1 MSFASTVAAQVADLL
16 GVSPGVASQL
26 VKDALE
32 TLGLGGGGNND
43 GQSPSTSAAVGGST
57 RWSTEEE
64 KVGAV
69 VEVAVSA
76 HFERN
81 ASGSASA
88 STSSPS
94 AASASAST
102 SQPRKRPRT
111 PSASPAN
118 TNIEQKTIG
127 AFFALPPGKSI
138 KTQRT
143 LTSLMKPKA
152 NQTQDQPSEV
162 KEEMDRDDDY
172 IIEILDDESNSE
184 DTKAGIKKEDDKQED
199 QIQDAPMKI
208 EGGKGDN
215 DDAAT
220 AATAIKAEDATDASD
235 TKVSGTDAITQVD
248 FSSVEFDAKALAD
261 YYICRGTSPPFLH
274 LAKALT
280 LVASTT
286 KRLQKERFITNYLL
300 SLLYY
305 DRMRGIE
312 WDDTKFRTGE
322 LIFADCSVLH
332 AVLLSGNVASTGLV
346 LNIGHSAISQAICN
360 ALSCSSTKL
369 SQKAR
374 DRGELGDGAAD
385 IFSGRDVGS
394 MGGAVKQTRLQ
405 WGPPPKPLLLSDI
418 TDTISKLHALA
429 KDGGGVEGKRKE
441 ALYKVFSRCK
451 EHEEVRFAVKIFCEH
466 VRTGATLIT
475 LLRCNVGHS
484 AISQAICNALSCSST
499 KLSQKARDRGELGDG
514 AADIFSGR
522 DVGSMGGA
530 VKQTRLQWG
539 PPPKPLLLSD
549 ITDTISKLHA
559 LAKDGGGVEGKR
571 KEALYKVFSR
581 CKEHEE
587 VRFAVKIFCEH
598 VRTGATLITLLR
610 CLSAAHVLQENGYV
624 NATWQDNNKGKQ
636 KHSIDKSDIE
646 RAQEQFRV
654 NYSRH
659 HHLKACI
666 LSLVKYGLD
675 GMTERCNVQVFCPIQ
690 NMLAAPSRGVE
701 DVINHYSEYYTSAC
715 EDAATKEDINALE
728 SDPFL
733 TAEYKYDGQRAQ
745 LHAAKVDGG
754 KVRVQIYSRH
764 LDDMA
769 APSRGVEDVINHYSE
784 YYTSACEDAA
794 TKEDINALESDPFLT
809 AEYKYDGQRAQLH
822 AAKVDGG
829 KVRVQIYSR
838 HLDDMTAK
846 FGGSVVPWIQENFPS
861 DISSFVIDAEVCAV
875 KRDEEETVL
884 LPFQVLSTMKRSE
897 EESTN
902 TSSSSATGG
911 GVAVCVFAFD
921 ALLIDDKELLSRSLS
936 ERRAELRKKLGGM
949 ITPGYF
955 EVTKSIDVS
964 FGETGMEIAKTKLDE
979 FLAESV
985 GPSGRCE
992 GLMLKSLY
1000 SLYHSHESREKSGGS
1015 GGWRKLKKDYID
1027 DLADS
1032 IDVVPIGAWRGSGRK
1047 ANWFSPFLCAIYE
1060 PSTGE
1065 FQSLCRVMAGFS
1077 DEFYQNK
1084 FDLYS
1089 KKTLDARPE
1098 HFVTGEAPPYW
1109 FEPTEVWEIRG
1120 ADLTISPVHKAA
1132 LGRLDGLDGDID
1144 LDDEAG
1150 RGISL
1155 RFPRFVRVR
1164 DDKKLDEATSSTQIL
1179 SLFSSQAQRQ
1189 ND

>member
-1 MSFASTVAAQVADLL
+1 MTFASTVAAQVGDLL
-16 GVSPGVASQL
+16 GVSTQVASPL
-26 VKDALE
+26 VIFALE
-32 TLGLGGGGNND
+32 TLGLDGRD
-43 GQSPSTSAAVGGST
+43 GQYQSTTSSASSAGGST

-76 HFERN
+76 HFERS
-81 ASGSASA
+81 ASASASASASVHAAASA
-88 STSSPS
+88 STSTSP
-94 AASASAST
+94 
-102 SQPRKRPRT
+102 PKKKKRPRA
-111 PSASPAN
+111 ASPAN
-118 TNIEQKTIG
+118 TNMHQKTMG

-143 LTSLMKPKA
+143 IASSVKSKA
-152 NQTQDQPSEV
+152 NQAQVHGHQPGEV
-162 KEEMDRDDDY
+162 KQETDGSDDE
-172 IIEILDDESNSE
+172 IIEVLDDETNSEE
-184 DTKAGIKKEDDKQED
+184 DTKVGIKRENDEEED
-199 QIQDAPMKI
+199 QVQDAPMKI
-208 EGGKGDN
+208 EGGNDDN
-215 DDAAT
+215 DALAT
-220 AATAIKAEDATDASD
+220 AARAIKAEDATDAD
-235 TKVSGTDAITQVD
+235 VAQVD
-248 FSSVEFDAKALAD
+248 FSSVEFDAKALGD
-261 YYICRGTSPPFLH
+261 YYIGRKISPPFLH
-274 LAKALT
+274 LTKALT

-286 KRLQKERFITNYLL
+286 KRLEKERFITNYLL

-312 WDDTKFRTGE
+312 WDDAELQTGE

-394 MGGAVKQTRLQ
+394 AGGAVKQTRLQ

-418 TDTISKLHALA
+418 TDTIGSLHALA
-429 KDGGGVEGKRKE
+429 KDGGGKGIEGKRKE
-441 ALYKVFSRCK
+441 ALYK
-451 EHEEVRFAVKIFCEH
+451 I
-466 VRTGATLIT
+466 
-475 LLRCNVGHS
+475 
-484 AISQAICNALSCSST
+484 
-499 KLSQKARDRGELGDG
+499 
-514 AADIFSGR
+514 
-522 DVGSMGGA
+522 
-530 VKQTRLQWG
+530 
-539 PPPKPLLLSD
+539 
-549 ITDTISKLHA
+549 
-559 LAKDGGGVEGKR
+559 
-571 KEALYKVFSR
+571 FSR

-610 CLSAAHVLQENGYV
+610 CLSAAHVLQLNGYV
-624 NATWQDNNKGKQ
+624 NANWQDDSKGKE

-646 RAQEQFRV
+646 QAQEQFRI

-675 GMTERCNVQVFCPIQ
+675 GMTERCDVQVFCPIQ
-690 NMLAAPSRGVE
+690 PMLAAPSRGVK
-701 DVINHYSEYYTSAC
+701 DVINHYNEHYASAC
-715 EDAATKEDINALE
+715 EDASTKQDTNVYHVLNT
-728 SDPFL
+728 DPFL

-745 LHAAKVDGG
+745 LHAATGDDG
-754 KVRVQIYSRH
+754 KV
-764 LDDMA
+764 
-769 APSRGVEDVINHYSE
+769 
-784 YYTSACEDAA
+784 
-794 TKEDINALESDPFLT
+794 K
-809 AEYKYDGQRAQLH
+809 
-822 AAKVDGG
+822 
-829 KVRVQIYSR
+829 VQIYSR

-846 FGGSVVPWIQENFPS
+846 FASSVVPWIEDNFPS
-861 DISSFVIDAEVCAV
+861 GISSFVIDAEICAV

-897 EESTN
+897 DES
-902 TSSSSATGG
+902 TSSSGTGG
-911 GVAVCVFAFD
+911 DVAVCIFAFD
-921 ALLIDDKELLSRSLS
+921 ALLIDDKELLSRPLS
-936 ERRAELRKKLGGM
+936 ERRAVLREKLGYM
-949 ITPGYF
+949 ITPGHF
-955 EVTKSIDVS
+955 ELTKSIDVPFS
-964 FGETGMEIAKTKLDE
+964 GNTGMETTKTKLDE

-1000 SLYHSHESREKSGGS
+1000 SLYHSHESREKSGGF
-1015 GGWRKLKKDYID
+1015 GGWRKLKRDYID

-1032 IDVVPIGAWRGSGRK
+1032 IDVIPIGAWRGSGRK

-1065 FQSLCRVMAGFS
+1065 YQSLCRVMSGFS
-1077 DEFYQNK
+1077 DEFYQSK
-1084 FDLYS
+1084 FAFYA
-1089 KKTLDARPE
+1089 KKTLDERPE
-1098 HFVTGEAPPYW
+1098 NVVTGEAPPYW

-1132 LGRLDGLDGDID
+1132 VGRLDGLDGNVD
-1144 LDDEAG
+1144 LDDEEG

-1179 SLFSSQAQRQ
+1179 SLFLSQSQRQ
-1189 ND
+1189 KD

>member
-1 MSFASTVAAQVADLL
+1 M
-16 GVSPGVASQL
+16 
-26 VKDALE
+26 
-32 TLGLGGGGNND
+32 
-43 GQSPSTSAAVGGST
+43 
-57 RWSTEEE
+57 
-64 KVGAV
+64 
-69 VEVAVSA
+69 
-76 HFERN
+76 
-81 ASGSASA
+81 
-88 STSSPS
+88 
-94 AASASAST
+94 
-102 SQPRKRPRT
+102 
-111 PSASPAN
+111 
-118 TNIEQKTIG
+118 
-127 AFFALPPGKSI
+127 
-138 KTQRT
+138 
-143 LTSLMKPKA
+143 
-152 NQTQDQPSEV
+152 
-162 KEEMDRDDDY
+162 
-172 IIEILDDESNSE
+172 
-184 DTKAGIKKEDDKQED
+184 
-199 QIQDAPMKI
+199 
-208 EGGKGDN
+208 
-215 DDAAT
+215 
-220 AATAIKAEDATDASD
+220 
-235 TKVSGTDAITQVD
+235 
-248 FSSVEFDAKALAD
+248 
-261 YYICRGTSPPFLH
+261 
-274 LAKALT
+274 
-280 LVASTT
+280 
-286 KRLQKERFITNYLL
+286 
-300 SLLYY
+300 
-305 DRMRGIE
+305 
-312 WDDTKFRTGE
+312 
-322 LIFADCSVLH
+322 
-332 AVLLSGNVASTGLV
+332 
-346 LNIGHSAISQAICN
+346 
-360 ALSCSSTKL
+360 
-369 SQKAR
+369 
-374 DRGELGDGAAD
+374 
-385 IFSGRDVGS
+385 
-394 MGGAVKQTRLQ
+394 
-405 WGPPPKPLLLSDI
+405 
-418 TDTISKLHALA
+418 
-429 KDGGGVEGKRKE
+429 
-441 ALYKVFSRCK
+441 
-451 EHEEVRFAVKIFCEH
+451 
-466 VRTGATLIT
+466 
-475 LLRCNVGHS
+475 
-484 AISQAICNALSCSST
+484 
-499 KLSQKARDRGELGDG
+499 
-514 AADIFSGR
+514 
-522 DVGSMGGA
+522 
-530 VKQTRLQWG
+530 
-539 PPPKPLLLSD
+539 
-549 ITDTISKLHA
+549 
-559 LAKDGGGVEGKR
+559 
-571 KEALYKVFSR
+571 
-581 CKEHEE
+581 
-587 VRFAVKIFCEH
+587 
-598 VRTGATLITLLR
+598 
-610 CLSAAHVLQENGYV
+610 

-690 NMLAAPSRGVE
+690 NML
-701 DVINHYSEYYTSAC
+701 
-715 EDAATKEDINALE
+715 
-728 SDPFL
+728 
-733 TAEYKYDGQRAQ
+733 
-745 LHAAKVDGG
+745 
-754 KVRVQIYSRH
+754 
-764 LDDMA
+764 A

-964 FGETGMEIAKTKLDE
+964 FAGMEIAKTKLDE

-1065 FQSLCRVMAGFS
+1065 FQSLCRIMSGFS

>member
-1 MSFASTVAAQVADLL
+1 MLNLRPATCIDSYDRCGHDHPPSAPNAMSFASTVAAQVADLL

-32 TLGLGGGGNND
+32 TLGLGGGNND
-43 GQSPSTSAAVGGST
+43 GQSPSTSAAGGST

-88 STSSPS
+88 SASTSAPS

-152 NQTQDQPSEV
+152 NQTQDQPGEV
-162 KEEMDRDDDY
+162 KEEMDRDDDD

-184 DTKAGIKKEDDKQED
+184 DTKAGIKKEDDEQED

-208 EGGKGDN
+208 EGGNDDN
-215 DDAAT
+215 SDAAT
-220 AATAIKAEDATDASD
+220 AATAIKTEDATDASD

-312 WDDTKFRTGE
+312 WDDTKLRTGE

-332 AVLLSGNVASTGLV
+332 AVLLSGNVASTGL
-346 LNIGHSAISQAICN
+346 
-360 ALSCSSTKL
+360 
-369 SQKAR
+369 
-374 DRGELGDGAAD
+374 
-385 IFSGRDVGS
+385 
-394 MGGAVKQTRLQ
+394 RL
-405 WGPPPKPLLLSDI
+405 
-418 TDTISKLHALA
+418 
-429 KDGGGVEGKRKE
+429 
-441 ALYKVFSRCK
+441 
-451 EHEEVRFAVKIFCEH
+451 
-466 VRTGATLIT
+466 
-475 LLRCNVGHS
+475 NVGHS

-539 PPPKPLLLSD
+539 PPPKSLLLSD
-549 ITDTISKLHA
+549 VTDAISKLHA
-559 LAKDGGGVEGKR
+559 LAKVGGGKGVEGKR

-587 VRFAVKIFCEH
+587 VRFSVKIFCEH

-610 CLSAAHVLQENGYV
+610 CLSAAHILQENGYV
-624 NATWQDNNKGKQ
+624 NANWQDDNKGKQ
-636 KHSIDKSDIE
+636 KHSIDKSDIDQ
-646 RAQEQFRV
+646 AQEQFRI

-659 HHLKACI
+659 HHLKACT

-728 SDPFL
+728 SDPF
-733 TAEYKYDGQRAQ
+733 
-745 LHAAKVDGG
+745 
-754 KVRVQIYSRH
+754 I
-764 LDDMA
+764 
-769 APSRGVEDVINHYSE
+769 I
-784 YYTSACEDAA
+784 
-794 TKEDINALESDPFLT
+794 

-861 DISSFVIDAEVCAV
+861 GISSFVIDAEICAV

-964 FGETGMEIAKTKLDE
+964 FTGGETGMEVAKTKLDE

-1065 FQSLCRVMAGFS
+1065 FQSLCRILSGFS

-1098 HFVTGEAPPYW
+1098 NVVTGEAPPYW

-1144 LDDEAG
+1144 LDDEDG